1 MVLLVSLR
9 GHFGPVPRLTDLVPV
24 RIVRKRIKN
33 ASPAPYVLSL
43 GCGDRETR
51 HIHPPFMTTNQTDG
65 APASSTL
72 GVVGPGLMG
81 LGICHAAALAGV
93 QAVLVGR
100 NGDAAQ
106 RGRERWCSELAQ
118 RVARGRLEASAAE
131 QLCAA
136 VTAAADD
143 SALAGCALVVE
154 AVAEDRE
161 VKQAVLRRIEAVVPR
176 GALIATN
183 TSGLPVSG
191 LAGSLA
197 HPGRFI
203 GLHFFSPVD
212 RMPLVEVVVGEKT
225 SAATTEAALAW
236 VRRLGKQPVVVRDSP
251 GFFTSRVFAA
261 YLDEAA
267 AMVGEGVAPERIEAA
282 AAAAGMPVGPLAML
296 DETGLALNWQQAR
309 QARADGLPGRFCRP
323 LAWPV
328 LDRMVSVL
336 GRRGRRD
343 GGGFYDYPA
352 SQLRNLWPGLAQAF
366 AQQADQ
372 PAAEQV
378 QHRLMHAQALAAVAC
393 LEEGIVASA
402 QDADLASVLGLGFP
416 KAQGGVL
423 AQVERQGIARF
434 VAECDALAE
443 ACGERFRPSAWLR
456 GRNALR

>member
-1 MVLLVSLR
+1 MTTPQTDAA
-9 GHFGPVPRLTDLVPV
+9 PVP
-24 RIVRKRIKN
+24 
-33 ASPAPYVLSL
+33 
-43 GCGDRETR
+43 
-51 HIHPPFMTTNQTDG
+51 
-65 APASSTL
+65 STL

-81 LGICHAAALAGV
+81 VGICHAAALAGV
-93 QAVLVGR
+93 HAVLVGR
-100 NGDAAQ
+100 DGEAAR
-106 RGRERWCSELAQ
+106 RGLDRWSGELAQ

-131 QLCAA
+131 QLRAA
-136 VTAAADD
+136 VIAAAND
-143 SALAGCALVVE
+143 SALASCALVVE

-161 VKQAVLRRIEAVVPR
+161 VKQAVLRRIEAAVPR
-176 GALIATN
+176 GTVIATN

-191 LAGSLA
+191 LAESLA

-212 RMPLVEVVVGEKT
+212 RMPLVEVVVGRET
-225 SAATTEAALAW
+225 TAATTEAALAW

-309 QARADGLPGRFCRP
+309 QARADGLPERFCRP

-328 LDRMVSVL
+328 LDHMVSVL

-352 SQLRNLWPGLAQAF
+352 AQFRNLWLGLAQAF
-366 AQQADQ
+366 APRADQ
-372 PAAEQV
+372 PTPEQV

-423 AQVERQGIARF
+423 AQVERHGLARF
-434 VAECDALAE
+434 VSECDALA
-443 ACGERFRPSAWLR
+443 AQCGERFRPTPWLR
-456 GRNALR
+456 ERKALR